1 MLLGLRRLDKA
12 TGRCTFARSLS
23 WLTVACTRGMPPSHG
38 IRQRSVGESGATRL
52 VARAAEADCP
62 TPRWTIAL
70 RVRRTSV
77 RGRVVVTPLAPNR
90 RVTCAA
96 SLRHRALHPCAIAA
110 TAVRHR
116 CYSRAAVMQPPSD
129 IRTASKRPPCN
140 ICATSVLRLCDSRFC
155 SCATVAR
162 QPRHGF
168 ATVAPRPH
176 DSRATAGADATLGV
190 DRCPP
195 PALVPANVDR
205 RHRFRRVRRYGPGS
219 TPTWLR
225 FGQFGVRR
233 RSVAIPCDDT
243 EQRESRG

>member
-12 TGRCTFARSLS
+12 TGRCTFARSLP
-23 WLTVACTRGMPPSHG
+23 WLTVTCTRGMTPSHG

-90 RVTCAA
+90 RVTCAG

-116 CYSRAAVMQPPSD
+116 CYSRAAVMHPPSD
-129 IRTASKRPPCN
+129 IRTASKRPPCK
-140 ICATSVLRLCDSRFC
+140 IRATSVLRLCDSRLC
-155 SCATVAR
+155 SCATA
-162 QPRHGF
+162 
-168 ATVAPRPH
+168 ALRPL
-176 DSRATAGADATLGV
+176 DSRATAS
-190 DRCPP
+190 
-195 PALVPANVDR
+195 R
-205 RHRFRRVRRYGPGS
+205 R
-219 TPTWLR
+219 
-225 FGQFGVRR
+225 
-233 RSVAIPCDDT
+233 PCD
-243 EQRESRG
+243 RWGRRNARR